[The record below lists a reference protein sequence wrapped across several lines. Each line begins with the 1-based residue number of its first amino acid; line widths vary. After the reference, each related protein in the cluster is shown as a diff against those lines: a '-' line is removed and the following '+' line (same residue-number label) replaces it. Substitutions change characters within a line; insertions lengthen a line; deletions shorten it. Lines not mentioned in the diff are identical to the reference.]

1 MFERYTE
8 RARRV
13 IFFARFEASQS
24 GSMTIESEHLL
35 LGLLR
40 EDSNMSRHLQQ
51 PVPAK
56 DIKTLVEARLAKR
69 EKVSTSIDLPLS
81 AECRHI
87 LGYAAEEAEGLDH
100 HHIGT
105 EHLLLGTLR
114 EDTCGAAQVLKE
126 VGFDLETVRQR
137 LRDSKTTQGSD
148 KGIRDSD
155 SEGRRQLQQ
164 LLASEFQLDE
174 AAPRIVVPDAETAER
189 VAVAAWTLHFD
200 AATIDNQ
207 RPFHVEQRFTVWIIS
222 GSAPAEAAL
231 FAFISRKSGRVLA
244 IGQGEPEF

>member
-13 IFFARFEASQS
+13 IFFARFEASQF

-56 DIKTLVEARLAKR
+56 DIKELAEARLVRRGKI
-69 EKVSTSIDLPLS
+69 STSIDLPLS
-81 AECRHI
+81 AESQHI
-87 LGYAAEEAEGLDH
+87 LQYAAKEAEGLDH
-100 HHIGT
+100 RHIGT
-105 EHLLLGTLR
+105 EHLLLGMLR

-126 VGFDLETVRQR
+126 VGFGLEDVREKLQA
-137 LRDSKTTQGSD
+137 SKTIHGGD
-148 KGIRDSD
+148 I
-155 SEGRRQLQQ
+155 EGRRQLQE
-164 LLASEFQLDE
+164 LLAEEFPSEPAE
-174 AAPRIVVPDAETAER
+174 PIVVPDAETAKL
-189 VAVAAWTLHFD
+189 VAEAAWTLHFD
-200 AATIDNQ
+200 AATVDSQ
-207 RPFHVEQRFTVWIIS
+207 RPFHVERRFTVWIIS
-222 GSAPAEAAL
+222 GSSPPETAL

-244 IGQGEPEF
+244 IGRGEPES